1 MPMRPTRAV
10 VDLTRIAHNVRALR
24 AVTAAGARQM
34 AVVKADAY
42 GHGAV
47 PVARAAVEAG
57 VDWLGVALVEEGVEL
72 RGAGI
77 SAPVLVLGAIFAGD
91 AEAAVASNLSVAVWD
106 RESALALDAA
116 GRAAGS
122 PAPVH
127 LKVDTGMGRLGI
139 PPRDAAEF
147 ANWIGGLSGV
157 RLEGVFSH
165 FAASDEA
172 DLGFARRQLAEFG
185 EFLAALSNRGVRV
198 ALRHIANTAATIAL
212 PDSHLDLVRTGIG
225 IYGLHPSPAVPRTV
239 ELRPAM
245 SLRTRIAQ
253 LKSVGP
259 GVPLSYGATFVTR
272 RPSRIATL
280 PVGYGDGYPRLLSNR
295 GEVLLR
301 GRRAPIVGRVCM
313 DMLLVDATEIPA
325 AATGDEAVL
334 FGRQGDEVLG
344 AEELA
349 DAAGT
354 IHYEITCGVGARV
367 PREYV

>member
-1 MPMRPTRAV
+1 MRPTRAV
-10 VDLTRIAHNVRALR
+10 VDLSCIAHNVRALR
-24 AVTAAGARQM
+24 AVTAPEVRQM

-47 PVARAAVEAG
+47 PVARTAMEAG
-57 VDWLGVALVEEGVEL
+57 ADWLGVALVEEGLQL
-72 RGAGI
+72 REAGL
-77 SAPVLVLGAIFAGD
+77 SAPILVLGAIFAGD
-91 AEAAVASNLSVAVWD
+91 AEAAVAASLSVAVWD
-106 RESALALDAA
+106 RESALALEAA
-116 GRAAGS
+116 GRAAGT

-127 LKVDTGMGRLGI
+127 VKVDTGMGRLGI
-139 PPRDAAEF
+139 RPDEAAEF
-147 ANWIGGLSGV
+147 AFWIAGLPGL

-165 FAASDEA
+165 LAAADEA
-172 DLGFARRQLAEFG
+172 DLGFARRQLAELRG
-185 EFLAALSNRGVRV
+185 VLAAMSGRGVRV
-198 ALRHIANTAATIAL
+198 GLRHVANTAATIAL

-225 IYGLHPSPAVPRTV
+225 LYGLHPSPAVPHTV

-295 GEVLLR
+295 GEVLLH

-313 DMLLVDATEIPA
+313 DMLLADATEIPGVE
-325 AATGDEAVL
+325 TGDEAVL
-334 FGRQGDEVLG
+334 FGRQGDEVIG

-349 DAAGT
+349 EAVGT
-354 IHYEITCGVGARV
+354 IHYEITCGVGSRV